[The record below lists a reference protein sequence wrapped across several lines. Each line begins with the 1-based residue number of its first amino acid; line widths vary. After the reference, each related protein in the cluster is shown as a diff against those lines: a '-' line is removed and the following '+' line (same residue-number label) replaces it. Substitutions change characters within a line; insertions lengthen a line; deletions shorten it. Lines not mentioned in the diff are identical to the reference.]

1 MPDDRDL
8 HGPDL
13 HGPGIPVGD
22 ALAALPLEAPDR
34 SAWPALAAQLSAR
47 RRRSGWPG
55 TKRWPLAF
63 AAAAV
68 LALAVVLPL
77 RLLSPDAVDDLEAT
91 APADA
96 PVAAPADTR
105 LAALMGESARLEAL
119 LALADDDRYASAPA
133 AALAI
138 DLEDRVRAVD
148 AALAGAGDSDRRRV
162 LWARRVGL
170 LRELAG
176 LESSR
181 QWLAARGD
189 RFDGALVLAY

>member
-8 HGPDL
+8 HG
-13 HGPGIPVGD
+13 GAGIPVGE

-77 RLLSPDAVDDLEAT
+77 RLLPDTVDRVAA

-148 AALAGAGDSDRRRV
+148 AALAGAGDPDRRRV